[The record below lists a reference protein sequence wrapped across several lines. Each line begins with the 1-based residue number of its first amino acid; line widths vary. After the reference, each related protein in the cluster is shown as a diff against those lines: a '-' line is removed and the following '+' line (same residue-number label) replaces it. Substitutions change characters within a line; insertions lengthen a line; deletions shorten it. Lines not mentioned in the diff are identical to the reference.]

1 MRKVTAQQWEALPK
15 TKHILKQRS
24 WRTKEWLWVSL
35 SMIWVF
41 CVSQEYSGFRLPQGL
56 CAMGSPSTIG
66 RPQDTGMFSAV
77 SFLLQYAIHGYDF
90 LECIITGDGTWVL
103 YHSLETQHASIEWK
117 PPWSP
122 CSKKFKM
129 GISAC
134 KVISAVFCDHKGL
147 MLVDFMEESTTINAV
162 SNCATLEMLW
172 AAIKWQ
178 HPGLLT
184 TCVLLLHNNAWPL
197 VATAT

>member
-1 MRKVTAQQWEALPK
+1 
-15 TKHILKQRS
+15 
-24 WRTKEWLWVSL
+24 
-35 SMIWVF
+35 
-41 CVSQEYSGFRLPQGL
+41 
-56 CAMGSPSTIG
+56 MGSPSTIG

-162 SNCATLEMLW
+162 SNCATLEML
-172 AAIKWQ
+172 
-178 HPGLLT
+178 
-184 TCVLLLHNNAWPL
+184 
-197 VATAT
+197 